1 MKTKHIS
8 PSLGNTSREI
18 WNAWKEIRAYPRQII
33 VGVVCGTGCFAFN
46 SRGEMKVC
54 ERFKC
59 SNGAYIS
66 TVREPTKAE
75 LDDLDEAIQRGWIQI
90 ESHMISGCTG
100 TYVYSNAGQT
110 VKVHHQ
116 ATGKP
121 LPEWL
126 VTEAGLKWQD
136 QEKVRES
143 ELLNRYPQLAE

>member
-1 MKTKHIS
+1 
-8 PSLGNTSREI
+8 
-18 WNAWKEIRAYPRQII
+18 
-33 VGVVCGTGCFAFN
+33 
-46 SRGEMKVC
+46 
-54 ERFKC
+54 
-59 SNGAYIS
+59 
-66 TVREPTKAE
+66 
-75 LDDLDEAIQRGWIQI
+75 
-90 ESHMISGCTG
+90 MISGCTG